1 MLSNERIVEIAEGM
15 PGGLDGFLKGWGW
28 QQFARAVEAD
38 AIEALEREITR
49 MRGWISVA
57 QAELDGVEIAHDN
70 NCLSAAQGALKRA
83 LAPAIQ
89 HEGASNEPAS

>member
-1 MLSNERIVEIAEGM
+1 MTQHAELTDRLRCFDRVTCNEA
-15 PGGLDGFLKGWGW
+15 
-28 QQFARAVEAD
+28 AD
-38 AIEALEREITR
+38 AIEALEREIAR
-49 MRGWISVA
+49 VRGWISVA

-89 HEGASNEPAS
+89 HEGASNAGS